1 MEPHIALL
9 ALLTGYLVGSFSF
22 ARLVIR
28 LVSPGV
34 DITRTEI
41 ALEGAEEAVRF
52 QSVSATTVSLH
63 TSSRYGCLTSVLD
76 MIKVAVPTLAFRAC
90 RSEAPYDLVAASA
103 AMVGHVWPAYYRFRG
118 ARGLSAAYGGL
129 LAIDWL
135 GIPVTSLAGMVFGPL
150 IFRDTLVIATV
161 SLWFVVPWLW
171 FRTRSGWYL
180 GYGLFVN
187 AVYMIAMA
195 PEIRQYVAIRRA
207 GRGDELARA
216 MQSSVGRDFI
226 RLARRLGL
234 LGWWRPRGTQ
244 EG

>member
-9 ALLTGYLVGSFSF
+9 AVVTGYLVGSFSF
-22 ARLVIR
+22 ARLVIQLFAPR
-28 LVSPGV
+28 V

-41 ALEGAEEAVRF
+41 ALPGAEETVLF

-76 MIKVAVPTLAFRAC
+76 MIKVAVPTLVFRIC
-90 RSEAPYDLVAASA
+90 CPEAPYALIAAST

-135 GIPVTSLAGMVFGPL
+135 GIPATSLAGMVFGPL

-171 FRTRSGWYL
+171 LRTRNGWYL

-187 AVYMIAMA
+187 AIYLIAMA
-195 PEIRQYVAIRRA
+195 PEIKQYVAIRRA
-207 GRGDELARA
+207 GKGDELARA
-216 MQSSVGRDFI
+216 MQSSVGKDII
-226 RLARRLGL
+226 RVAQRLGL
-234 LGWWRPRGTQ
+234 LRQWRPRDAQ